1 MKERVRVSMKSSISV
16 VQCYMLVRRFGV
28 RIGESNLTVTEL
40 NYKDNTRTE
49 KQQARYSVYLVNE
62 CKILSKQVRV
72 PS

>member
-1 MKERVRVSMKSSISV
+1 MKSSISV

-49 KQQARYSVYLVNE
+49 KQQAGYSAYLVNNTITDRNE
-62 CKILSKQVRV
+62 L
-72 PS
+72 

>member
-1 MKERVRVSMKSSISV
+1 MKSSIWVWV

-49 KQQARYSVYLVNE
+49 KQQAGYSVYLVNNTITDRNE
-62 CKILSKQVRV
+62 L
-72 PS
+72 